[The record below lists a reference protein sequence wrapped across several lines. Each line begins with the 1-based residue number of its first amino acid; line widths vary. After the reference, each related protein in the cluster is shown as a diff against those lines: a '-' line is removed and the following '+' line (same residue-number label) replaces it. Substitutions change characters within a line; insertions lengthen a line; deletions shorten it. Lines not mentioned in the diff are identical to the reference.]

1 MTFCLFR
8 AMGNYV
14 STMFERI
21 NTFFLLR
28 DLTNVMHQIIENKVN
43 NVKFYTTHN
52 TGVIVERV
60 LKMEQIMKHVRH
72 TGESLQWSHMVSRLV
87 EDSEELE
94 ITLAK
99 ILHYLFE
106 PPFNVNV
113 YHICCLYTYISDVC
127 VLKIQRN
134 KPVNLNNIYRVLHAV
149 IVEKTGTC
157 ILQQILNCLY
167 T

>member
-1 MTFCLFR
+1 ML
-8 AMGNYV
+8 
-14 STMFERI
+14 ERI

-43 NVKFYTTHN
+43 NVSFYTTHN
-52 TGVIVERV
+52 TWANVERL
-60 LKMEQIMKHVRH
+60 LKMEQIMNHVRH
-72 TGESLQWSHMVSRLV
+72 TGGSLQWTQMVSRIV
-87 EDSEELE
+87 DESEELE
-94 ITLAK
+94 VTLAK

-113 YHICCLYTYISDVC
+113 YHICCLHTYISDVC
-127 VLKIQRN
+127 VLKIQRH
-134 KPVNLNNIYRVLHAV
+134 KPVNLNHIYKVLHDV

-157 ILQQILNCLY
+157 ILQQILNWLY